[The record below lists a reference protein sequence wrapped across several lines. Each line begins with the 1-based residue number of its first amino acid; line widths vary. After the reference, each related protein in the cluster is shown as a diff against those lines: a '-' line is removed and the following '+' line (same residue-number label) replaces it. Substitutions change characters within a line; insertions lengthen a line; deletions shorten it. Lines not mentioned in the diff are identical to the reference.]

1 MQEMQIS
8 NPTGNLKSN
17 LVVVNQGRVHVFD
30 ETVRHEDMLSG
41 GRV

>member
-17 LVVVNQGRVHVFD
+17 LVVINQGRVHAFV
-30 ETVRHEDMLSG
+30 TVRHEDTLFG